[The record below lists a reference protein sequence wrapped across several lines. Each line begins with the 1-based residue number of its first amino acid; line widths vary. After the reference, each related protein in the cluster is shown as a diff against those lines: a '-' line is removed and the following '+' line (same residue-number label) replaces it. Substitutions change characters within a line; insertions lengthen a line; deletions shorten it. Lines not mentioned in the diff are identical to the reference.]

1 MGNELNKKSLL
12 ALGIIILIVFILG
25 IFLYS
30 QGYLDNLS
38 QYLKKI
44 IFQSNQTGQ
53 VFKVLGRLISVNT
66 TDKTLTIEAYQTSKE
81 ITLSDGRKAL
91 STALIKVKV
100 NDQTQITKVK
110 NNTQNLPNVQRTTI
124 TLDDIGSMP
133 KNPQGDFLEIT
144 SNEDIINKTEITA
157 KNIELLVQ

>member
-1 MGNELNKKSLL
+1 MWKIRI
-12 ALGIIILIVFILG
+12 AIIILIAIILG
-25 IFLYS
+25 TFLYS
-30 QGYLDNLS
+30 QGYLENLS
-38 QYLKKI
+38 QYLKKG

-110 NNTQNLPNVQRTTI
+110 NNTQNLPNAQRTTI
-124 TLDDIGSMP
+124 TFNDIGSMP